1 MELTQWATQWATQW
15 IRGGRSTFHRAGKRR
30 SLCRCKTFRVAVL
43 RTSCSW
49 VCFAAFVCGLFLL
62 LGVCFLNL
70 FDPRLQPFPLTGVEP
85 RDVTLLLWTHPF
97 GRYRRLPDCEA
108 RFGIRGCVLTDDR
121 RMYPGADAIIMHHRE
136 IVTNATALPS
146 DPRPRGQKWIWM
158 NFESPS
164 HTRGL
169 RQFEGVFNLTM
180 TYRTDSDIF
189 LPYGYLVT
197 RLRPHANAPPHTR
210 PRRPHLLAWVI
221 SNWSESQARVAYYR
235 RLVNYVDVDVFGRAG
250 VPLPEDSTV
259 VRTVR
264 RYLFYLALENSQH
277 PDYITEKL
285 WNSLLAGAVPVV
297 LGPPRENYE
306 RFLPH
311 DAFIHVDDFSSP
323 RLLAQYLMLLRRSP
337 TLLQRHLA
345 WRRSYSVHL
354 TAFWAEHY
362 CTACRVV
369 RNHSLRTDT
378 ITNLQ
383 RWFES

>member
-1 MELTQWATQWATQW
+1 MEVTQWATQW
-15 IRGGRSTFHRAGKRR
+15 ITGGRSTSHRAGKRPR
-30 SLCRCKTFRVAVL
+30 LRRVTVL
-43 RTSCSW
+43 RTSW
-49 VCFAAFVCGLFLL
+49 LCFAALVCMLFLF

-70 FDPRLQPFPLTGVEP
+70 FDPRLQPLPLTGVEP

-97 GRYRRLPDCEA
+97 GHYRRLPDCEA
-108 RFGIRGCVLTDDR
+108 RFGICGCVLTDDQ
-121 RMYPGADAIIMHHRE
+121 RMYPWADAVIMHHRE
-136 IVTNATALPS
+136 IATNATALPP
-146 DPRPRGQKWIWM
+146 DPRPSGQKWIWM

-169 RQFEGVFNLTM
+169 RRFEGMFNLTM
-180 TYRTDSDIF
+180 TYRADSDIF
-189 LPYGYLVT
+189 LPYGYLVP
-197 RLRPHANAPPHTR
+197 RLHPHANGPHTR

-221 SNWSESQARVAYYR
+221 SNWSESQARVVYYR
-235 RLVNYVDVDVFGRAG
+235 RLANYVGVDVFGRAG

-264 RYLFYLALENSQH
+264 RYQFYLALENSQH
-277 PDYITEKL
+277 TDYITEKL
-285 WNSLLAGAVPVV
+285 WNSLLAGAIPVV

-311 DAFIHVDDFSSP
+311 DAFIHVDDFPSP
-323 RLLAQYLMLLRRSP
+323 RLLAQYLLRLRRSP
-337 TLLQRHLA
+337 ALLQRHLA
-345 WRRSYSVHL
+345 WRKNYCVHL

-362 CTACRVV
+362 CTACRAVQSH
-369 RNHSLRTDT
+369 RLRTNT

>member
-1 MELTQWATQWATQW
+1 MELTQWATQWIT
-15 IRGGRSTFHRAGKRR
+15 GGRSTFHRAGKRR
-30 SLCRCKTFRVAVL
+30 SLCPCKTFPVAVL
-43 RTSCSW
+43 RISCSW
-49 VCFAAFVCGLFLL
+49 VCFTAFVCGLFLL

-169 RQFEGVFNLTM
+169 RQFEGLFNLTM
-180 TYRTDSDIF
+180 TYRADSDIF

-197 RLRPHANAPPHTR
+197 RLHPHANAPHTR

-235 RLVNYVDVDVFGRAG
+235 RLVNYVDVDVFGGAG

-323 RLLAQYLMLLRRSP
+323 RLLAQYLMLLHRSP

>member
-1 MELTQWATQWATQW
+1 MEITQWLTQWVT
-15 IRGGRSTFHRAGKRR
+15 GGCSTSPRAAKRPGLRR
-30 SLCRCKTFRVAVL
+30 SKTRSVTVL
-43 RTSCSW
+43 RTSC
-49 VCFAAFVCGLFLL
+49 FAALGGALFFL
-62 LGVCFLNL
+62 LGVCLLNL
-70 FDPRLQPFPLTGVEP
+70 PDPRQQPFPLTEGEP

-136 IVTNATALPS
+136 ITTNATALPS

-169 RQFEGVFNLTM
+169 RRFEGVFNLTM
-180 TYRTDSDIF
+180 TYRADSDIF
-189 LPYGYLVT
+189 LPYGYLVP

-221 SNWSESQARVAYYR
+221 SNWSESQARVAYFR

-259 VRTVR
+259 VRTAR

-306 RFLPH
+306 RFLPPE
-311 DAFIHVDDFSSP
+311 AFIHVDDFPSP
-323 RLLAQYLMLLRRSP
+323 RLLAQYLLLLRRSP
-337 TLLQRHLA
+337 ALLQRHLA

-362 CTACRVV
+362 CTACRAVQ
-369 RNHSLRTDT
+369 NHRLRTNT

>member
-1 MELTQWATQWATQW
+1 LGLSWATQW
-15 IRGGRSTFHRAGKRR
+15 ITGGRSTFHRAGKRP

-49 VCFAAFVCGLFLL
+49 VCFTAFVCGLFLF

-70 FDPRLQPFPLTGVEP
+70 FDPRLQPLPLTGVEP

-169 RQFEGVFNLTM
+169 RQFEGLFNLTM
-180 TYRTDSDIF
+180 TYRADSDIF
-189 LPYGYLVT
+189 LPYGYLVP
-197 RLRPHANAPPHTR
+197 RLHPQANSPHTR

-369 RNHSLRTDT
+369 RNHSLRTNT

>member
-1 MELTQWATQWATQW
+1 MELTQWATQWIT
-15 IRGGRSTFHRAGKRR
+15 GGRSTFHRAGKRP

-43 RTSCSW
+43 RTLCSW
-49 VCFAAFVCGLFLL
+49 VCFTALVCALFLL

-70 FDPRLQPFPLTGVEP
+70 FDPRLQPLSLTGVEP

-97 GRYRRLPDCEA
+97 GQYRRLPDCEA

-136 IVTNATALPS
+136 IATNATALPS

-169 RQFEGVFNLTM
+169 RRFEGLFNLTM
-180 TYRTDSDIF
+180 TYRADSDIF

-197 RLRPHANAPPHTR
+197 RLHPHANAPHTR
-210 PRRPHLLAWVI
+210 PRRLHLLAWVI

-235 RLVNYVDVDVFGRAG
+235 RLVNYVGVDVLGRAG

-277 PDYITEKL
+277 TDYITEKL

-297 LGPPRENYE
+297 FGPPRENYE
-306 RFLPH
+306 RFLPPE
-311 DAFIHVDDFSSP
+311 AFIHVDDFPSP
-323 RLLAQYLMLLRRSP
+323 RLLAQYLLLLRRSP
-337 TLLQRHLA
+337 ALLQRHLA

-362 CTACRVV
+362 CTACRAV
-369 RNHSLRTDT
+369 RNHRLRTNT
-378 ITNLQ
+378 IPNLQ